1 MGDIFNKGSS
11 PPAAPDP
18 VATAKAQGEA
28 NTASALDTAKLSN
41 PNITNPY
48 GSQKVTYGG
57 VDTIAG
63 NDYFRQHPE
72 LSGQY
77 LNQFVAPKLKFTDPL
92 QQVAA
97 SWFLANPNATQSEIE
112 AARQHYAT
120 QTKTDS
126 IASQNAVSTVQKA
139 IQDAMSNAQMTP
151 YEYALANYNA
161 TGKELGYGA
170 PTAPDK
176 LTPNVVQTLNPEQQ
190 AILDQQNKA
199 KLGLANLA
207 NTGVKNVSDVLNK
220 PFSFGGPAVQ
230 TSLADAGKLGIAP
243 DASQFMA
250 GGGPNA
256 QNFNAQT
263 GLDLSNVA
271 AMPINAGTTAQEAIM
286 SRLNPTLAKNRVST
300 ETQLINQGLR
310 PGTEAYNNAIQL
322 LGQQENDQ
330 RTQAVLQGLGL
341 DLSANQQGFGQAVT
355 SGQFGN
361 QAQGQ
366 NYGQNANSQQL
377 TNAAQGQNYSQ
388 GLNSANFINAAQNQ
402 LFNQNLQSGQFA
414 NTAQQQALAQA
425 LQQRNLP
432 INEITALMSGS
443 QINNPQFTPYT
454 GANVAAAPI
463 AQTTQN
469 AYQNALNNYNTQVGS
484 QNNMTSGLFGLGS
497 AAIKNPE
504 AIASIASMFSDRR
517 LKSNIERIGTHKTG
531 LGIYAYDIFGE
542 RAVGVMA
549 QDVEKVMPDAVVYHP
564 SGYLMVNYGRLNA

>member
-1 MGDIFNKGSS
+1 MDLGGSS
-11 PPAAPDP
+11 GPPPAPDP
-18 VATAKAQGEA
+18 VVTANAQAAA
-28 NTASALDTAKLSN
+28 NTVASKDTARLSN
-41 PNITNPY
+41 PNVITPY
-48 GSQKVTYGG
+48 GSQTVTYGG
-57 VDTIAG
+57 ANTIAG

-92 QQVAA
+92 QQTAA
-97 SWFLANPNATQSEIE
+97 TWFLQNPNATQSEIE
-112 AARQHYAT
+112 TARQEYAT
-120 QTKTDS
+120 RNKTDS

-139 IQDAMSNAQMTP
+139 MQDAMSNAAMTP

-170 PTAPDK
+170 PTAPDT

-199 KLGLANLA
+199 KLELAKLT
-207 NTGVKNVSDVLNK
+207 NTGAKNIAGVLDK

-230 TSLADAGKLGIAP
+230 TSLADAGKLATAT
-243 DASQFMA
+243 DASKFMA

-310 PGTEAYNNAIQL
+310 PGSEAYNNAIQL

-361 QAQGQ
+361 QAQAQ
-366 NYGQNANSQQL
+366 NYGQNVTSQQL

-388 GLNSANFINAAQNQ
+388 GLNSANFTNAAQNQ
-402 LFNQNLQSGQFA
+402 LYNQNLANAQFA

-443 QINNPQFTPYT
+443 QIQNPQFTPYSPT
-454 GANVAAAPI
+454 TVGAAPI

-469 AYQNALNNYNTQVGS
+469 AYQGALNNYNQQVAS
-484 QNNMTSGLFGLGS
+484 NNAGLGGLFSLGGAGIS
-497 AAIKNPE
+497 AYGAMNAAP
-504 AIASIASMFSDRR
+504 MFSDRR
-517 LKSNIERIGTHKTG
+517 LKSNINRIGTHK
-531 LGIYAYDIFGE
+531 LGIGIYEYDIMGRHE
-542 RAVGVMA
+542 IGVMA
-549 QDVEKVMPDAVVYHP
+549 QEVEKVMPEAIGKHS
-564 SGYLMVNYGRLNA
+564 SGYMMVDYGRINA